1 MVPASPRRFSALKVL
16 SPQQTVAEAN
26 LQAGPGDRRTVLL
39 VSLDWSRPKDPRTP
53 LGQASLLAALR
64 AADQCDAIGI
74 SEPMNQPGFRAEA
87 VVARLLRLAEG
98 QPADHLDIAIGVYV
112 WNDHHVRTILRQL
125 RQQGCRARIILGG
138 PQISYAGAG
147 LESFYPEADVFVR
160 GYGEQA
166 LVKLSATSAHQAI
179 EGVHWAGTPDSG
191 LQAQVD
197 LAQLPSPF
205 SLGIVDLHEQRFV
218 RWETQRGCRY
228 RCSFCQ
234 HREAGAR
241 LKRRQLASERLREEI
256 ALFVRHGVED
266 VAVLDP
272 IFNDGPHYL
281 DVLAEFQHQGYRGRL
296 SLQCRFELVNDA
308 FLDACQALRVRLE
321 FGLQTIHADEGRVVQ
336 RGNRLDKVRAVIAEL
351 HRRGI
356 VFEVSLIFGLPNQ
369 TLESF
374 RASVEFCLQHR
385 VPTIRAFPLML
396 LRGTKLEQ
404 ERAAYGLTENQD
416 AIPAVVS
423 SHTFDEDSWR
433 RMAALAGLLDQ
444 TEGRHPADL
453 AGLDALDPIEK
464 SWPTRFSPTWPDR
477 EQSAAI

>member
-1 MVPASPRRFSALKVL
+1 
-16 SPQQTVAEAN
+16 
-26 LQAGPGDRRTVLL
+26 
-39 VSLDWSRPKDPRTP
+39 
-53 LGQASLLAALR
+53 
-64 AADQCDAIGI
+64 
-74 SEPMNQPGFRAEA
+74 MNQPGFRAEA
-87 VVARLLRLAEG
+87 VVSRLLRHAEG
-98 QPADHLDIAIGVYV
+98 RPADHLDIAIGVYV

-125 RQQGCRARIILGG
+125 RQQGCSARIILGG

-147 LESFYPEADVFVR
+147 LESLYPEVDVFVR

-166 LVKLSATSAHQAI
+166 LVKLSATSAYQDI

-191 LQAQVD
+191 APSPGRSGPT
-197 LAQLPSPF
+197 PSPF
-205 SLGIVDLHEQRFV
+205 SLGVVDLHEQRFV

-241 LKRRQLASERLREEI
+241 LKQRQLASERLRAEI

-281 DVLAEFQHQGYRGRL
+281 DVLAEFQRQGYRGRL
-296 SLQCRFELVNDA
+296 SLQCRFELVNEA
-308 FLDACQALRVRLE
+308 FLDACKALRVRLE

-336 RGNRLDKVRAVIAEL
+336 RGNQLEKVRAVIAEL

-374 RASVEFCLQHR
+374 RASVEFCLQQR

-396 LRGTKLEQ
+396 LLGTKLEQ
-404 ERAAYGLTENQD
+404 ERAAYGLIENRD
-416 AIPAVVS
+416 PIAIIS

-433 RMAALAGLLDQ
+433 RMAALAGLLDR
-444 TEGRHPADL
+444 TEGHHPADL
-453 AGLDALDPIEK
+453 SGLDALDPTEK
-464 SWPTRFSPTWPDR
+464 KLAHSLLPHFARWGTVSGYLTPLVSNV
-477 EQSAAI
+477 